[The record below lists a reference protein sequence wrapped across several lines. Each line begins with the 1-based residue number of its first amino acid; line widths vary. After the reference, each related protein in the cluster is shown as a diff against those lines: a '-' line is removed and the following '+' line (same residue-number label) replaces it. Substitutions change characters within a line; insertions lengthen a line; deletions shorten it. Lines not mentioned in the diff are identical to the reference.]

1 MFYAQ
6 RSFQEAPPYALFFQ
20 LEVLLFL
27 FIYIFLQWTNL
38 FINY

>member
-6 RSFQEAPPYALFFQ
+6 RSFQEAPPYAPFFQ